1 MEPYNVEDMNNIID
15 LMHLQYIY
23 AFIYIKQV
31 SVIQRYYHYYQFK
44 KYFYKLKHSFKMKE
58 CLEDIIEVGYLPPTE
73 EYLLLK
79 NGGYH
84 YREGLQSFTECVTE
98 SKQG

>member
-1 MEPYNVEDMNNIID
+1 MNNIID

-79 NGGYH
+79 NA
-84 YREGLQSFTECVTE
+84 EIISASPSLSI
-98 SKQG
+98 SKRVSADNPFIPEIIS